1 MVPLSYTGVS
11 HMRLKSKALAIV
23 SLMLISTIPLI
34 ASAHDEISPL
44 DDPFSELDSEI
55 SDLLLDWQI
64 PGAQVS
70 VMHNGSLVFNKGYG
84 ISANG
89 TDENGNYWDSQV
101 TVDSRFRIASLSKAV
116 TAAGILTLVQDGTI
130 SLDDRMVDLAPHLLP
145 TGLEGCN
152 YPNHPTSYSIDDITV
167 SMLLNHRA
175 GFDRDGSPNSDPT
188 YWHWNSWTGSW
199 QNDDCIDK
207 QSLIVDYDNGNLAP
221 ISMERIL
228 SEWLRR
234 PLDFDPGS
242 RYVYSNI
249 GYQILGQIIENQT
262 GMGYEEYIV
271 ENVLTPMGIESM
283 SIGMTM
289 PEQREE
295 EEVSY
300 FDDYNSWCHFP
311 NGQDDDG
318 DPIFPISPGP
328 DCGAFVIEEKDG
340 GGGWIATASDYA
352 KFISHIDGTIENE
365 IFENPFDF
373 FTENS
378 YDTFDPWYGSGVY
391 VLSDDEQVWQHWG
404 SFSGSSTNF
413 RREVT
418 DSGESVVL
426 VMFTNTRPDGNWKNI
441 RESVISDA
449 MMAIDYSNVIP
460 LGQDGLDPLPPQV
473 DDIEGESHLSISGEI
488 GPGDQFNATWSASI
502 TIREEYGT
510 DLLPNQS
517 LGLRN
522 QIDQH
527 LGNSDLTLD
536 TSEVSAFAS
545 LVVSARSWLDSE
557 TGGCCSFDNEP
568 MQSALGTSVS
578 VTPPRT
584 GSVDIENGTWGW
596 NESASLVAQADTRST
611 RLLDLPRSGSVIE
624 EVPLTISLPHPW
636 EFRYSAMQEI
646 IEGTPSEFTV
656 NRGQSPVYSDI
667 RISID
672 ENQPPSITAE
682 RVGAEGSW
690 SMPLDSPSTYS
701 ASCTDSALETPSV
714 IWEFANNGTF
724 MLESRETEQTIV
736 PSELGY
742 SAGDVVSATVTCS
755 DSFSSAV
762 FWYEN
767 NVVDGSAPVWYA
779 HFTEIQSDGT
789 EVIHDETQSNIR
801 VRSDSQLTMNVTST
815 DDLGQP
821 VLIEVTS
828 NKSQGWRHFS
838 NDELGFTDRFP
849 QGSQINGMHLNVSER
864 HESKERSVWEL
875 AMTVTDEAGNSE
887 SSAWEVLVLDGS
899 PPTIIP
905 EIIAQSVPI
914 SPDNPARQGDDVV
927 LSLTESFDD
936 IDSIHDL
943 VWMVSLDNEK
953 LVDNGTWEDAEKV
966 QLPAMETGNHLFEIE
981 SWDSSGNR
989 GSISFYLSVAP
1000 AFGVEIEVLQQNA
1013 IGDQTEGQTV
1023 TFIVTMQNLGAT
1035 TASGRLCNSANCTD
1049 YVMIPGA
1056 TATSTGVFSVELN
1069 VYLGEVG
1076 AYNPYFEWV
1085 SSTDDDAGVLEF
1097 EDAIVAKS
1105 KVVSSI
1111 SRSTQAFLV
1120 VLVTLTLAIWGAN
1133 RLWGRDS
1140 TGP

>member
-1 MVPLSYTGVS
+1 MGSRT
-11 HMRLKSKALAIV
+11 KALALV
-23 SLMLISTIPLI
+23 SLMLISIVPAI
-34 ASAHDEISPL
+34 ASAHDDPVSL
-44 DDPFSELDSEI
+44 NDPFSELDSDI
-55 SDLLLDWQI
+55 SDLLLDWQV
-64 PGAQVS
+64 PGAQVA
-70 VMHNGSLVFNKGYG
+70 VMYNGSLVFNKGYG
-84 ISANG
+84 ISSNG
-89 TDENGNYWDSQV
+89 TDEGGNYWSSQV
-101 TVDSRFRIASLSKAV
+101 TVDSKFRIASLSKAI
-116 TAAGILTLVQDGTI
+116 TAAGILTLVQNGTI
-130 SLDDRMVDLAPHLLP
+130 SLDDRMVDLVPHLLP
-145 TGLEGCN
+145 PELEGCD
-152 YPNHPTSYSIDDITV
+152 YPSHQTLYSIDDITV

-188 YWHWNSWTGSW
+188 YWHWNSWVGSW

-207 QSLIVDYDNGNLAP
+207 QSLIEDYDNGNLAP

-249 GYQILGQIIENQT
+249 GYQILGQIIEAET
-262 GMGYEEYIV
+262 GMSYEEYII
-271 ENVLTPMGIESM
+271 ESVLTPMGIESM

-289 PEQREE
+289 PDQREVG
-295 EEVSY
+295 EVSY
-300 FDDYNSWCHFP
+300 FDDYTSWCHFP
-311 NGQDDDG
+311 DGQDDDG
-318 DPIFPISPGP
+318 DPIFPFSPGP

-352 KFISHIDGTIENE
+352 RFISHIDGTIDNE
-365 IFENPFDF
+365 IFEDSFEF

-378 YDTFDPWYGSGVY
+378 YDTYQPWYGSGVY
-391 VLSDDEQVWQHWG
+391 VLSEDEQVWQHWG
-404 SFSGSSTNF
+404 AFSGSSTNF

-418 DSGESVVL
+418 DSGESVVF
-426 VMFTNTRPDGNWKNI
+426 VMFTNTRPDGNWKSV

-449 MMAIDYSNVIP
+449 MMAVDYSNTTP
-460 LGQDGLDPLPPQV
+460 LEQDESDPLPPQ
-473 DDIEGESHLSISGEI
+473 DSDIEGSSYLSITGEI
-488 GPGDQFNATWSASI
+488 GTESQINATWSASI

-517 LGLRN
+517 IGLRN
-522 QIDQH
+522 QIDLH
-527 LGNSDLTLD
+527 LGNSDGTLD
-536 TSEVSAFAS
+536 SAEVSAFAS
-545 LVVSARSWLDSE
+545 LVVSARSWIDSE

-568 MQSALGTSVS
+568 MQSSEGTSVS

-584 GSVDIENGTWGW
+584 GSVEIENGTWGW
-596 NESASLVAQADTRST
+596 NESASLVAQADSRST
-611 RLLDLPRSGSVIE
+611 RLIDLPRSGSVIE

-656 NRGQSPVYSDI
+656 IRGQSPVYSDI

-690 SMPLDSPSTYS
+690 SMPLDSPTTYS

-714 IWEFANNGTF
+714 IWEFGNNGTF
-724 MLESRETEQTIV
+724 VLEARETEQTII

-742 SAGDVVSATVTCS
+742 SAGDVVSATVTCT
-755 DSFSSAV
+755 DSFSSTV

-767 NVVDGSAPVWYA
+767 NIVDGAPPVWYA
-779 HFTEIQSDGT
+779 HFTEVQSDGSQ
-789 EVIHDETQSNIR
+789 VIHDETQSQIS
-801 VRSDSQLTMNVTST
+801 VRSDSQLTMNITST
-815 DDLGQP
+815 DDFGQP

-838 NDELGFTDRFP
+838 NDELGFTDRFS
-849 QGSQINGMHLNVSER
+849 QGGQINGMHLNVSER
-864 HESKERSVWEL
+864 HESKERSIWDL
-875 AMTVTDEAGNSE
+875 SMTVTDEAGNNE
-887 SSAWEVLVLDGS
+887 SMTWNVLVLDGS

-914 SPDNPARQGDDVV
+914 SPDNPARQGDEVI

-936 IDSIHDL
+936 IDSIQDL
-943 VWMVSLDNEK
+943 VWAVSLDSEI
-953 LVDNGTWEDAEKV
+953 LVDNGSWEDAEKV
-966 QLPAMETGNHLFEIE
+966 QLPPMETGNHLFEIE
-981 SWDSSGNR
+981 AWDSSGNR

-1000 AFGVEIEVLQQNA
+1000 AFGIDIEVLQQNV
-1013 IGDQTEGQTV
+1013 IGEQTEGQTV
-1023 TFIVTMQNLGAT
+1023 VFIVTMQNLGAT

-1069 VYLGEVG
+1069 VHLEEVG
-1076 AYNPYFEWV
+1076 DYDPYFEWV
-1085 SSTDDDAGVLEF
+1085 SSMDDDAGVLEF
-1097 EDAIVAKS
+1097 EDAIIAKS
-1105 KVVSSI
+1105 KVVASI
-1111 SRSTQAFLV
+1111 SKSTQAFLV
-1120 VLVTLTLAIWGAN
+1120 VLVVLTIGIWGAN

-1140 TGP
+1140 IGP

>member
-1 MVPLSYTGVS
+1 MGSRT
-11 HMRLKSKALAIV
+11 KALALV
-23 SLMLISTIPLI
+23 SLMLISTVPAI
-34 ASAHDEISPL
+34 ASAHDDPVSL
-44 DDPFSELDSEI
+44 NDPFSELDSDI
-55 SDLLLDWQI
+55 SDLLLDWQV
-64 PGAQVS
+64 PGAQVA
-70 VMHNGSLVFNKGYG
+70 VMYNGSLVFNKGYG
-84 ISANG
+84 ISSNG
-89 TDENGNYWDSQV
+89 TDEGGNYWSSQV
-101 TVDSRFRIASLSKAV
+101 TVDSKFRIASLSKAI
-116 TAAGILTLVQDGTI
+116 TAAGILTLVQNGTI
-130 SLDDRMVDLAPHLLP
+130 SLDDRMVDLVPHLLP
-145 TGLEGCN
+145 PELEGCD
-152 YPNHPTSYSIDDITV
+152 YPSHQTLYSIDDITV

-188 YWHWNSWTGSW
+188 YWHWNSWVGSW

-207 QSLIVDYDNGNLAP
+207 QSLIEDYDNGNLAP

-249 GYQILGQIIENQT
+249 GYQILGQIIEAET
-262 GMGYEEYIV
+262 GMSYEEYII
-271 ENVLTPMGIESM
+271 ESVLTPMGIESM

-289 PEQREE
+289 PDQREVG
-295 EEVSY
+295 EVSY
-300 FDDYNSWCHFP
+300 FDDYTSWCHFP
-311 NGQDDDG
+311 DGQDDDG
-318 DPIFPISPGP
+318 DPIFPFSPGP

-352 KFISHIDGTIENE
+352 RFISHIDGTIDNE
-365 IFENPFDF
+365 IFEDSFEF

-378 YDTFDPWYGSGVY
+378 YDTYQPWYGSGVY
-391 VLSDDEQVWQHWG
+391 VLSEDEQVWQHWG
-404 SFSGSSTNF
+404 AFSGSSTNF

-418 DSGESVVL
+418 DSGESVVF
-426 VMFTNTRPDGNWKNI
+426 VMFTNTRPDGNWKSV

-449 MMAIDYSNVIP
+449 MMAVDYSNTTP
-460 LGQDGLDPLPPQV
+460 LEQDESDPLPPQ
-473 DDIEGESHLSISGEI
+473 DSDIEGSSYLSITGEI
-488 GPGDQFNATWSASI
+488 GTESQINATWSASI

-517 LGLRN
+517 IGLRN
-522 QIDQH
+522 QIDLH
-527 LGNSDLTLD
+527 LGNSDGTLD
-536 TSEVSAFAS
+536 SAEVSAFAS
-545 LVVSARSWLDSE
+545 LVVSARSWIDSE

-568 MQSALGTSVS
+568 MQSSEGTSVS

-584 GSVDIENGTWGW
+584 GSVEIENGTWGW
-596 NESASLVAQADTRST
+596 NESASLVAQADSRST
-611 RLLDLPRSGSVIE
+611 RLIDLPRSGSVIE

-656 NRGQSPVYSDI
+656 IRGQSPVYSDI

-690 SMPLDSPSTYS
+690 SMPLDSPTTYS

-714 IWEFANNGTF
+714 IWEFGNNGTF
-724 MLESRETEQTIV
+724 VLEARETEQTII

-742 SAGDVVSATVTCS
+742 SAGDVVSATVTCT
-755 DSFSSAV
+755 DSFSSTV

-767 NVVDGSAPVWYA
+767 NIVDGAPPVWYA
-779 HFTEIQSDGT
+779 HFTEVQSDGSQ
-789 EVIHDETQSNIR
+789 VIHDETQSQIS
-801 VRSDSQLTMNVTST
+801 VRSDSQLTMNITST
-815 DDLGQP
+815 DDFGQP

-838 NDELGFTDRFP
+838 NDELGFTDRFS
-849 QGSQINGMHLNVSER
+849 QGGQINGMHLNVSER
-864 HESKERSVWEL
+864 HESKERSIWDL
-875 AMTVTDEAGNSE
+875 SMTVTDEAGNNE
-887 SSAWEVLVLDGS
+887 SMTWNVLVLDGS

-914 SPDNPARQGDDVV
+914 SPDNPARQGDEVI

-936 IDSIHDL
+936 IDSIQDL
-943 VWMVSLDNEK
+943 VWAVSLDSEI
-953 LVDNGTWEDAEKV
+953 LVDNGSWEDAEKV
-966 QLPAMETGNHLFEIE
+966 QLPPMETGNHLFEIE
-981 SWDSSGNR
+981 AWDSSGNR

-1000 AFGVEIEVLQQNA
+1000 AFGIDIEVLQQNV
-1013 IGDQTEGQTV
+1013 IGEQTEGQTV
-1023 TFIVTMQNLGAT
+1023 VFIVTMQNLGAT

-1069 VYLGEVG
+1069 VHLEEVG
-1076 AYNPYFEWV
+1076 DYDPYFEWV
-1085 SSTDDDAGVLEF
+1085 SSMDDDAGVLEF
-1097 EDAIVAKS
+1097 EDAIIAKS
-1105 KVVSSI
+1105 KVVASI
-1111 SRSTQAFLV
+1111 SKSTQAFLV
-1120 VLVTLTLAIWGAN
+1120 VLVVLTIGIWGAN

-1140 TGP
+1140 IGP